1 MKKMFVML
9 MALALLMATACTAN
23 AQERALQGKRV
34 LFVYGGWDGHEP
46 RQCMERLKPWLESQ
60 GAIVDYRTSLE
71 VYADKAV
78 MSATDLI
85 IQCWPAGMA
94 GWATRSGVTQ
104 STSSW

>member
-46 RQCMERLKPWLESQ
+46 RQCMERLDHLQ
-60 GAIVDYRTSLE
+60 F
-71 VYADKAV
+71 
-78 MSATDLI
+78 
-85 IQCWPAGMA
+85 
-94 GWATRSGVTQ
+94 
-104 STSSW
+104 